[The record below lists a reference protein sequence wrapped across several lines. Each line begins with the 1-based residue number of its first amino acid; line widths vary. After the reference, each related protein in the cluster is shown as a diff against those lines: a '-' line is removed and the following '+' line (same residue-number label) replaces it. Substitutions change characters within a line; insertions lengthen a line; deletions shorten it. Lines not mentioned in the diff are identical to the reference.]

1 MSKQFTSVAAAVAS
15 ALAMGTTSAIA
26 QSSETPWDIELTPYI
41 WAAGIDADVR
51 LRGHDGKIDMSASD
65 IVDQVDIGGSL
76 LGVGRRGHF
85 VTWTQLDYIAT
96 DTDQLD
102 SEDQPAGGNAR
113 FESDLF
119 FGTLAFGY
127 QFGDMRERRSLD
139 LLLGARYMKMDNELT
154 VDGVGRFKKDRDL
167 IDGVIIARPSFRI
180 SDRWRFNPTFSVG
193 AGDSNL
199 TYELQPQIQFQITD
213 SMAARF
219 GYRRL
224 YYDVDSNGKQNKF
237 DGSFQGLILGLGGTF
252 GGGGPVRV
260 TQEAA
265 PAPAPQPVAMAP
277 SPPPPPPPGDGDQDG
292 IADNIDK
299 CPGTASGEKVDAIG
313 CGVNVKIAVQFETNS
328 ATLTPESTPE
338 LDRLVDIMGGTSV
351 ISGVV
356 EGYTDS
362 TGSSE
367 YNKQLSDK
375 RAQAVADYLIS
386 HGVSRD
392 RVTWKGR
399 GEANPVADNSTAEGR
414 AENRRV
420 VLKRID
426 AER

>member
-1 MSKQFTSVAAAVAS
+1 MNKQATSVAVAVAA
-15 ALAMGTTSAIA
+15 ALAMGSTSAIA

-51 LRGHDGKIDMSASD
+51 LRGHDGKIDMD
-65 IVDQVDIGGSL
+65 FNDLVDSVDFGGSM
-76 LGVGRRGHF
+76 LGVARRGHF
-85 VTWTQLDYIAT
+85 VTWAQLDYIS
-96 DTDQLD
+96 LD
-102 SEDQPAGGNAR
+102 SDELDSDEQPAGGNAR

-127 QFGDMRERRSLD
+127 QFGDMRGRRSLD

-154 VDGVGRFKKDRDL
+154 VDTVGRFKKDRDL
-167 IDGVIIARPSFRI
+167 LDGVLIARPSFRI

-193 AGDSNL
+193 AGDSDL

-213 SMAARF
+213 NMAARF

-224 YYDVDSNGKQNKF
+224 YYDTKSNNDLNKF

-260 TQEAA
+260 TQAA

-277 SPPPPPPPGDGDQDG
+277 SPPPPPPPGDEDHDG

-299 CPGTASGEKVDAIG
+299 CQGTASGEKVDAIG

-328 ATLTPESTPE
+328 AVLTPESQPE
-338 LDRLVDIMGGTSV
+338 LDRLVELMNSTPV
-351 ISGVV
+351 IAGFV
-356 EGYTDS
+356 EGYADS
-362 TGSSE
+362 TGSAE
-367 YNKQLSDK
+367 YNQELSKK

-386 HGVSRD
+386 HGVSQD
-392 RVTWKGR
+392 RVTTKGR
-399 GEANPVADNSTAEGR
+399 GETNPVADNSTPEGR

-420 VLKRID
+420 VLKRVD